1 MPDPMLQP
9 VNPRLKFTLNF
20 DPGAVPGA
28 DPEAWRLTI
37 PAKPACYLL
46 CDEHDQ
52 PILLATTG
60 NLRNALMSRLA
71 EGVSPREEKR
81 DEGTKGHRDEGGGE
95 RDEGT
100 KGHRDEVEEA
110 EPFPP
115 SSLRPFVPDPFSSPQ
130 SLSSRTD
137 YRAITRIIRYRP
149 CCSAFETDWTFLENV
164 RSIHPRNYRTLIRH
178 LRTHW
183 ITLDPRPRNKY
194 PRLAV
199 DTKLNFDGYCL
210 GPIATSADAKQTID
224 ALEDLCDLCRHH
236 DILVQAP
243 HGTACAYKEMGKCPA
258 PCDGSIT
265 MNEYHRQIAD
275 AISLLTPGSV
285 PGNKNRD
292 DWLVRVQQQMRQA
305 AAELKFELAARWKL
319 KLERLAA
326 LDHPSLRWCR
336 PLDQWRGLYLQPG
349 SRKSAIRPFIITPG
363 RIRFLG
369 EITPKHRDQQLA
381 WLQSHLPSL
390 LNDATP
396 PDELADPRMALIA
409 RHLMRDNAP
418 GRWLP
423 ADQPIIPDT
432 LFPTPE
438 PRTPI
443 PQPPAPNP

>member
-9 VNPRLKFTLNF
+9 VHPRLKFTLNF
-20 DPGAVPGA
+20 DTGSDPGTNPGAGVIPGV
-28 DPEAWRLTI
+28 EAWRLAI

-46 CDEHDQ
+46 CDANEQ

-60 NLRNALMSRLA
+60 NLRNAMVHRLA
-71 EGVSPREEKR
+71 EGVSPREE
-81 DEGTKGHRDEGGGE
+81 E
-95 RDEGT
+95 RDLGNEGM
-100 KGHRDEVEEA
+100 RDDA
-110 EPFPP
+110 SNGPA
-115 SSLRPFVPDPFSSPQ
+115 SSPQSLSSPPQ

-137 YRAITRIIRYRP
+137 YRAITRIIQYRP

-178 LRTHW
+178 WRTHW
-183 ITLDPRPRNKY
+183 ITMDPGAAHPRFT
-194 PRLAV
+194 PTTQPHFEGEL
-199 DTKLNFDGYCL
+199 CI
-210 GPIATSADAKQTID
+210 GPIAASADAKQTID

-243 HGTACAYKEMGKCPA
+243 HGIACAYKEMGKCPA

-265 MNEYHRQIAD
+265 MDEYRRRIDD
-275 AISLLTPGSV
+275 AISLLV
-285 PGNKNRD
+285 PGNAPPGSKNRD
-292 DWLVRVQQQMRQA
+292 DWIARVRQQMKQA
-305 AAELKFELAARWKL
+305 VAELRFEQAARWKL

-349 SRKSAIRPFIITPG
+349 SRKSALRPFIITPG

-369 EITPKHRDQQLA
+369 EITGKHRDQQIA
-381 WLQSHLPSL
+381 WLQSHLPTL

-396 PDELADPRMALIA
+396 PDELAAHRMALFA

-423 ADQPIIPDT
+423 ADQPLEGIAD
-432 LFPTPE
+432 F
-438 PRTPI
+438 
-443 PQPPAPNP
+443 